1 MAAILKNIVLRKTLL
16 KFFRTYHFNEVFF
29 QTSINSSILKISRL
43 EYPLKNIFTKKS
55 TESWAKN
62 FPQNR
67 VIISIYEVFLLEFSS
82 VDRNIFS
89 QLPKK
94 FRVFPLHFNL

>member
-43 EYPLKNIFTKKS
+43 EYPLKIIFTKKS
-55 TESWAKN
+55 TES
-62 FPQNR
+62 
-67 VIISIYEVFLLEFSS
+67 
-82 VDRNIFS
+82 
-89 QLPKK
+89 
-94 FRVFPLHFNL
+94 